1 MSTREAPAP
10 CPICGKS
17 AAPAYKPFCSQRCAD
32 VDLGRWLSDR
42 YVIPGEDQDDTGPSP
57 HDDQNE
63 KT

>member
-1 MSTREAPAP
+1 VSTRAAPAP
-10 CPICGKS
+10 CPICGKP

-42 YVIPGEDQDDTGPSP
+42 YVIPGEDQDDTGPP
-57 HDDQNE
+57 QHDDQNE